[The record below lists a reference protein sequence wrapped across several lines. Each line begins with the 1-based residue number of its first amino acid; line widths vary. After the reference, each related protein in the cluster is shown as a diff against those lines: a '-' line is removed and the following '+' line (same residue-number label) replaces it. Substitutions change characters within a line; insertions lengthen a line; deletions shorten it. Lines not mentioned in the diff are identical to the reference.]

1 MTKLLDTIK
10 GPADLRGLSVSE
22 LELLAQEV
30 REEIISTINTV
41 GGHYA
46 SNLGTVELTVA
57 LHKVFE
63 SPKDKIVWD
72 VGHQAYPHKLL
83 TGRKDRF
90 NTIRQY
96 GGLSGFLSREESEHD
111 AFGAGHASTSIS
123 AAYGMAVARD
133 LNKEKFD
140 VIAVIGDG
148 AMTGGM
154 AFEALNNAG
163 HSERP
168 FIVILNDNEMSIAPN
183 VGALSKYLYNVR
195 TDPRYN
201 RAKMG
206 VEWALTHMPFGQKL
220 LTFGKRYK
228 KSIKEFV
235 VPTMIWEE
243 LGFVYLGPVDGH
255 DIGQLIDVLEAAKQS
270 ERPVFIH
277 VLTVKGKGHDVA
289 EEDAVKW
296 HAVAAPAT
304 PGAPKPTAPK
314 FQDVFADTLTR
325 IAREDPKV
333 VAITA
338 AMPDGTGLNK
348 FAKAFP
354 DRCFDVGIAE
364 QHAVTFA
371 AGLATEGIKPVV
383 AIYSTFL
390 QRAYDQVIHD
400 VCIQNLPVV
409 FAMDRGGIVGDDGR
423 THQGVFDI
431 SYLRPVPNIVLMAP
445 KDENELQHMI
455 YTAIKH
461 NGPIAVRYPRGNGY
475 GVPMDEELS
484 ELPIGKAE
492 VLRMGRDLAILAYGN
507 PVNAALAAAD
517 MLAEQGIEAAVINAR
532 FAKPLDETLLAGI
545 GGNFSRILTIEE
557 GAIPGGFGDAVLEF
571 FHSHEN
577 LREPKI
583 FNIGL
588 PDQFIDHGPQS
599 LWRDRFN
606 LSAEGIVR
614 EVKKRFPDLY
624 LVRPSVVPEAVEA
637 E

>member
-1 MTKLLDTIK
+1 MTRLLDTINS
-10 GPADLRGLSVSE
+10 PADLRGLSTEE

-30 REEIISTINTV
+30 RQEIIGTINTI

-57 LHKVFE
+57 LHKVFN
-63 SPKDKIVWD
+63 SPIDKIVWD

-83 TGRKDRF
+83 TGRLDRF
-90 NTIRQY
+90 DTIRQY
-96 GGLSGFLSREESEHD
+96 GGLSGFLSRDESEHD

-133 LNKEKFD
+133 LKSEDNH
-140 VIAVIGDG
+140 VVAVIGDG

-163 HSERP
+163 HSNRR
-168 FIVILNDNEMSIAPN
+168 FIVVLNDNEMSIAPN
-183 VGALSKYLYNVR
+183 VGALSKYLANVR

-201 RAKMG
+201 RAKMS
-206 VEWALTHMPFGQKL
+206 VEWALTHMPLGHKFL
-220 LTFGKRYK
+220 NFGKRFK
-228 KSIKEFV
+228 NSVKEFV

-243 LGFVYLGPVDGH
+243 LGFLYLGPVDGH
-255 DIGQLIDVLEAAKQS
+255 DVGTLVEVLEAAKQS
-270 ERPVFIH
+270 ARPVFIH
-277 VLTVKGKGHDVA
+277 ALTVKGKGHDVA

-296 HAVAAPAT
+296 HAVAPPGK

-314 FQDVFADTLTR
+314 FQDVFADTLIK
-325 IAREDPKV
+325 IARDDENV

-338 AMPDGTGLNK
+338 AMPDGTSLNR
-348 FAKAFP
+348 FAKVYP

-371 AGLATEGIKPVV
+371 AGLACEGIKPVC

-431 SYLRPVPNIVLMAP
+431 SYLRPIPNMVLMAP
-445 KDENELQHMI
+445 KDENELQHMV
-455 YTAIKH
+455 YTAVKH
-461 NGPIAVRYPRGNGY
+461 NGPIAFRFPRGNGF
-475 GVPMDEELS
+475 GVPMDEELK
-484 ELPIGKAE
+484 EIPIGEAE
-492 VLRMGRDLAILAYGN
+492 VLRMGRDLAIVAYGN
-507 PVNAALAAAD
+507 PVNAALAAAEQ
-517 MLAEQGIEAAVINAR
+517 LAEQGVEAAVINAR
-532 FAKPLDETLLAGI
+532 FAKPIDETLLANLGS
-545 GGNFSRILTIEE
+545 NFTRIMTVEE
-557 GAIPGGFGDAVLEF
+557 GAKVGGFGDAVLEF

-577 LREPKI
+577 LKEPKI
-583 FNIGL
+583 YCLAL
-588 PDQFIDHGPQS
+588 PDHFIDHGPQA
-599 LWRDRFN
+599 LYRDQFN
-606 LSAEGIVR
+606 LSADGIVR
-614 EVKKRFPDLY
+614 EVKLHFSDLY
-624 LVRPSVVPEAVEA
+624 MVRPSIPAHA
-637 E
+637 K

>member
-1 MTKLLDTIK
+1 MKRLLDTIN
-10 GPADLRGLSVSE
+10 GPSDLRGLSTGE

-30 REEIISTINTV
+30 RDEIIGTINSV

-57 LHKVFE
+57 LHKVFH
-63 SPKDKIVWD
+63 SPWDKLVWD

-83 TGRKDRF
+83 TGRRDRF
-90 NTIRQY
+90 HTIRQF
-96 GGLSGFLSREESEHD
+96 GGLSGFLSRDESVHD

-133 LNKEKFD
+133 LKGENNH
-140 VIAVIGDG
+140 VVAIIGDG
-148 AMTGGM
+148 AMTGGI

-163 HSERP
+163 HSNRR
-168 FIVILNDNEMSIAPN
+168 FIVVLNDNEMSIAPN

-206 VEWALTHMPFGQKL
+206 VEWALTHVPFGHKFL
-220 LTFGKRYK
+220 NFGRRFKN
-228 KSIKEFV
+228 SLKEFV

-243 LGFVYLGPVDGH
+243 LGFVYLGPIDGH
-255 DIGQLIDVLEAAKQS
+255 DVGELVDVLEAAKQC
-270 ERPVFIH
+270 ERPVFVH
-277 VLTVKGKGHDVA
+277 VLTVKGKGHGVA

-296 HAVAAPAT
+296 HSVSPPGK

-314 FQDVFADTLTR
+314 FQDVFAQAL
-325 IAREDPKV
+325 IKVAQEDKRV

-338 AMPDGTGLNK
+338 AMPDGTSLNK
-348 FAKAFP
+348 FAEVFP
-354 DRCFDVGIAE
+354 ERCFDVGIAE

-371 AGLATEGIKPVV
+371 AGLACEGLKPVC

-409 FAMDRGGIVGDDGR
+409 FAMDRGGVVGDDGR
-423 THQGVFDI
+423 THQGAFDI
-431 SYLRPVPNIVLMAP
+431 SYLRPIPNMVLMAP
-445 KDENELQHMI
+445 RDENELQHMV
-455 YTAIKH
+455 YTALQH
-461 NGPIAVRYPRGNGY
+461 NGPIAFRYPRGNGY
-475 GVPMDEELS
+475 GVQMDEELRAI
-484 ELPIGKAE
+484 PIGKAE
-492 VLRMGRDLAILAYGN
+492 VLRAGQDLAIVAYGN

-517 MLAEQGIEAAVINAR
+517 MLAEQGVEAAVINAR
-532 FAKPLDETLLAGI
+532 FAKPIDEELLANLGS
-545 GGNFSRILTIEE
+545 NFQRILTIEE

-571 FHSHEN
+571 YHAHEDVN
-577 LREPKI
+577 EPSVHC
-583 FNIGL
+583 IGL
-588 PDQFIDHGPQS
+588 PDIFIDHGPQS
-599 LWRDRFN
+599 LWRDKFN

-614 EVKKRFPDLY
+614 EVKQRW
-624 LVRPSVVPEAVEA
+624 PEVYPPRKKAA
-637 E
+637 GAQ